1 MDAPEAMHST
11 EADHVTVLGRR
22 LFLKDGRLD
31 NVKLANGRRHTF
43 KKNNTETLHAFE
55 ARVNEA
61 AAQETDAAASSGAMA
76 SVSTRDGTPSNT
88 RPLREPGAA
97 TKGKPSWNQ
106 SPGQGSMPPPSPRK
120 RGKQREA
127 SSTRPQPC
135 FESDAKFHPW
145 EFPGLGLG
153 AAQHV
158 GGAAPNFGLTQGYL
172 GSASAQSQRLHA
184 AAAAAAAA
192 AAVPNVW
199 KQREQPPTPLGQA
212 AAEAITQAY
221 ESPLTGPGAAGPRSQ
236 PSRGKTR
243 AEAAVA
249 ALALDDKLA
258 AMKPRGHSQIDV
270 VLTEEEK
277 RARHAESQRRLKAK
291 AKEMAA
297 ILDVF
302 MRELAR
308 YEVPLVQLL
317 LAEFALNPCNLGT
330 AGSMRTRFIAQH
342 NMTCHSKFADPLVG
356 VLQLP

>member
-22 LFLKDGRLD
+22 LLLKDGRLD

-55 ARVNEA
+55 ARVNKA
-61 AAQETDAAASSGAMA
+61 AAQESDAAASSGAMA

-88 RPLREPGAA
+88 RPLREPGAV
-97 TKGKPSWNQ
+97 TKGKPSWDQ

-172 GSASAQSQRLHA
+172 GSASAPKPA
-184 AAAAAAAA
+184 AACGSCSGGGSSCGAQCMEAARAAAYAPRPSCGRGHHSGVRVTAHRA
-192 AAVPNVW
+192 GCG
-199 KQREQPPTPLGQA
+199 R
-212 AAEAITQAY
+212 AI
-221 ESPLTGPGAAGPRSQ
+221 
-236 PSRGKTR
+236 
-243 AEAAVA
+243 AAVA
-249 ALALDDKLA
+249 WQDA
-258 AMKPRGHSQIDV
+258 
-270 VLTEEEK
+270 
-277 RARHAESQRRLKAK
+277 
-291 AKEMAA
+291 
-297 ILDVF
+297 
-302 MRELAR
+302 
-308 YEVPLVQLL
+308 
-317 LAEFALNPCNLGT
+317 C
-330 AGSMRTRFIAQH
+330 
-342 NMTCHSKFADPLVG
+342 
-356 VLQLP
+356 